1 MNEKYDRGPIQRLYT
16 LTRTEAGW
24 IAFLSSGRGL
34 LRCSLPKS
42 SREAAFSD
50 LGKLGEKAL
59 LSSLSFKDIAR
70 QMEDYFKGERV
81 GFIVPLDLSAASPFE
96 SSVWE
101 AARNI
106 PYGEVRSYAWLASI
120 IGKPRASRAVG
131 QALGRNPL
139 PIIIPCHRVLT
150 SDGKLGGFSGGL
162 YMKRFLLALE
172 RNKV

>member
-1 MNEKYDRGPIQRLYT
+1 MNEEYNRETIQRHYA
-16 LTRTEAGW
+16 LTSTEAGW
-24 IAFLSSGRGL
+24 IAFLSSERGL

-42 SREAAFSD
+42 SREAAISD
-50 LGKLGEKAL
+50 LGKPGEKAL

-70 QMEDYFKGERV
+70 QMEEYFKGERV
-81 GFIVPLDLSAASPFE
+81 GFVVPLDLSAASPFE
-96 SSVWE
+96 RAVWE

-106 PYGEVRSYAWLASI
+106 PYGEVRSYAWLASKV
-120 IGKPRASRAVG
+120 GKPQASRAVG

-162 YMKRFLLALE
+162 DMKRFLLTLE
-172 RNKV
+172 RNRV